1 MNKNKKNLKFEDL
14 EKFRTKNNKHKIVL
28 CHGTFDL
35 LHYGHL
41 LHFKKAKDFGDILI
55 VSITSDRYV
64 NKGPNRPF
72 YNQIQRLNQ
81 ISFIETVDYVCLSN
95 FQTGVEIIKN

>member
-1 MNKNKKNLKFEDL
+1 M
-14 EKFRTKNNKHKIVL
+14 
-28 CHGTFDL
+28 GL
-35 LHYGHL
+35 LIYCITVTYCIS
-41 LHFKKAKDFGDILI
+41 KAKEFGDILI

-81 ISFIETVDYVCLSN
+81 ISFIETVDYVC
-95 FQTGVEIIKN
+95 